1 MQMTGATIAF
11 ISSERNYCSIY
22 FGLSEYC
29 KQLVWTEFNTLTTTN
44 NTQMERE
51 KEHRNKRYRK
61 ILIEA
66 VMLL

>member
-1 MQMTGATIAF
+1 LLPIGWQMQMTGATIAF

-29 KQLVWTEFNTLTTTN
+29 KQLVK
-44 NTQMERE
+44 E
-51 KEHRNKRYRK
+51 KEHRDKRYRK

-66 VMLL
+66 VTLL